1 MKTNQ
6 ILSFDKLV
14 DEYNHSYHHSIG
26 KRPIDADF
34 SSLAEKIQTNSK
46 LPKFKFGDKVRITKH
61 SNIYRK
67 GYTRNWS
74 KEIFAIESV
83 LKSNLQTSKVTYS
96 NRDDIMLSTYE
107 KELYLSQL

>member
-34 SSLAEKIQTNSK
+34 SSLTEKIQTNSK
-46 LPKFKFGDKVRITKH
+46 LPKFKFGDKVRITKY

-74 KEIFAIESV
+74 KEIV